1 MSLDAEKRDVPSF
14 ASYFADRAVTERG
27 FRPGVPEG
35 AQALGKEG
43 DVMLHRWNEQGLKL
57 VCMVERER
65 GRQFH
70 LEQAEV
76 LEVIR
81 RCLDTPAAHTGVRR
95 ASFEVFEL
103 GLPPTA
109 EAQSRL
115 GRLRRSAGSIGIE
128 IIPWILAPDTGGIW
142 SGAPLGGF
150 TVGRSFFKQVM
161 REYREAFSPRRA
173 AGTTS

>member
-1 MSLDAEKRDVPSF
+1 MDSDAKRRDVPSF
-14 ASYFADRAVTERG
+14 ASYFAERAVAERG
-27 FRPGVPEG
+27 FVLGAPEG
-35 AQALGKEG
+35 AQALGAGG
-43 DVMLHRWNEQGLKL
+43 DVVLHRWNERGLKL
-57 VCMVERER
+57 VSMVEREP

-76 LEVIR
+76 LEMVR
-81 RCLDTPAAHTGVRR
+81 RCLDTAAVRAPVRR

-109 EAQSRL
+109 EARARL
-115 GRLRRSAGSIGIE
+115 GRLRRAAGSLGIE
-128 IIPWILAPDTGGIW
+128 IIPWILAPATGGIW

-161 REYREAFSPRRA
+161 REYRQLHALR
-173 AGTTS
+173 